1 MKHELKILPRYY
13 KAIINNKKTFELRK
27 NKNNYKVGD
36 ILILKEYK
44 NEIFT
49 GNECQKKIT
58 YILKNVENYGLKKGF
73 VILSL
78 K

>member
-1 MKHELKILPRYY
+1 MKHELKILPKYY

-49 GNECQKKIT
+49 GNESQKKIT